1 MVTMSIFSSKEL
13 VASGEK
19 EWYFYCPWDK
29 KYMNSAWP
37 KKNWNFFCYVLLLIW
52 FIYSNFLLKYL
63 FGSRENVFSRG
74 FSETQP
80 NTLKYFPKFFCD
92 VTKHLKSFSFLKT
105 FSLEN
110 ILHFEIILH
119 WTKRSLNPTEKINKK
134 INCFRRKFEL
144 KSTRFYN
151 YFIFL
156 VIMTLGY
163 TFQMPKAEGGCRL
176 VATLAVHY
184 FLIWALI
191 LISMLIN
198 ISIGPALL
206 KY

>member
-80 NTLKYFPKFFCD
+80 NTLKYFLKHFLWCD
-92 VTKHLKSFSFLKT
+92 QTPEIIFISEKYFHLKIFYTLKLFYIEPNAAFKLIYLFSSS
-105 FSLEN
+105 SLE
-110 ILHFEIILH
+110 IAD
-119 WTKRSLNPTEKINKK
+119 T
-134 INCFRRKFEL
+134 
-144 KSTRFYN
+144 
-151 YFIFL
+151 
-156 VIMTLGY
+156 
-163 TFQMPKAEGGCRL
+163 
-176 VATLAVHY
+176 
-184 FLIWALI
+184 
-191 LISMLIN
+191 
-198 ISIGPALL
+198 
-206 KY
+206 

>member
-1 MVTMSIFSSKEL
+1 MVRK
-13 VASGEK
+13 SGISTAHGTGNAGTVHGQ
-19 EWYFYCPWDK
+19 K
-29 KYMNSAWP
+29 KH
-37 KKNWNFFCYVLLLIW
+37 
-52 FIYSNFLLKYL
+52 
-63 FGSRENVFSRG
+63 
-74 FSETQP
+74 
-80 NTLKYFPKFFCD
+80 FPKFSKIFLWCD
-92 VTKHLKSFSFLKT
+92 QTLEIIFIFEKT
-105 FSLEN
+105 FLLEN

-119 WTKRSLNPTEKINKK
+119 WTKRNLNPTEKINKK

-191 LISMLIN
+191 LICMLIN